1 MTIALVIILIAAT
14 WLTLRNERLFEKYLF
29 RVDDVLIRKEYHRII
44 SAGFLHADWF
54 HLGFNAFALY
64 AFGRAVEAELPLL
77 QYVLLFLGSVIGGNL
92 LALFIHRQHGDY
104 SAVGASGGI
113 SGIMFAFTL
122 LYPDAGIQFILIPI
136 PINAVVFSFLYI
148 LVSIYGIKSKRGNIG
163 HEAHLGGA
171 VTGLALA
178 ALIRPDVF
186 IAHLTTFLIL
196 FVPTLLYL
204 IVIWRKPEV
213 LLIDGYSRYL
223 GRRFAEQRKEK
234 GKKKKELNS
243 ESAEEEIDRIL
254 DKINR
259 SGMESLTRK
268 EKKKLSEG
276 PGGK

>member
-14 WLTLRNERLFEKYLF
+14 WLTLRNERLFDKYLF
-29 RVDDVLIRKEYHRII
+29 RVDDILIHREFYRMI
-44 SAGFLHADWF
+44 SAGFLHVGWL
-54 HLGFNAFALY
+54 HLGFNAFSLY
-64 AFGRAVEAELPLL
+64 FFGRAVEAELPLL
-77 QYVLLFLGSVIGGNL
+77 QYVLLFLGSIIGGNL
-92 LALFIHRQHGDY
+92 LALFIHREHGDY

-122 LYPDAGIQFILIPI
+122 LYPDVGIQFILIPI
-136 PINAVVFSFLYI
+136 PVNAVVFSFLYI
-148 LVSIYGIKSKRGNIG
+148 LVSIYGIKSGRGNIG

-186 IAHLTTFLIL
+186 LEHWTTFLIL

-204 IVIWRKPEV
+204 IVIRRKPEV

-223 GRRFAEQRKEK
+223 GRRFAEKRKEK
-234 GKKKKELNS
+234 KERKGKS
-243 ESAEEEIDRIL
+243 GEEEIDRIL

-268 EKKKLSEG
+268 EKKKLSEKA
-276 PGGK
+276 GGN

>member
-1 MTIALVIILIAAT
+1 MTIALVIILIAVT

-29 RVDDVLIRKEYHRII
+29 RVDNILIGKEYHRMI
-44 SAGFLHADWF
+44 SAGFLHADWL

-77 QYVLLFLGSVIGGNL
+77 QYVLLFLGSIIGGNL

-136 PINAVVFSFLYI
+136 PVNAVVFSFLYI

-204 IVIWRKPEV
+204 ILIWRKPEV

-268 EKKKLSEG
+268 EKKKLSDG
-276 PGGK
+276 AGGN

>member
-14 WLTLRNERLFEKYLF
+14 WLTLRNERLFDKYLF
-29 RVDDVLIRKEYHRII
+29 RVDDILIHREFYRMI
-44 SAGFLHADWF
+44 SAGFLHVGWL
-54 HLGFNAFALY
+54 HLGFNAFSLY
-64 AFGRAVEAELPLL
+64 FFGRAVEAELPLL

-92 LALFIHRQHGDY
+92 LALFIHREHGDY

-122 LYPDAGIQFILIPI
+122 LYPDVGIQFILIPI
-136 PINAVVFSFLYI
+136 PVNAVVFSFLYI
-148 LVSIYGIKSKRGNIG
+148 LVSIYGIKSGRGNIG

-186 IAHLTTFLIL
+186 LEHWTTFLIL

-204 IVIWRKPEV
+204 IVIRRKPEV

-223 GRRFAEQRKEK
+223 GRRFAEKRKEK
-234 GKKKKELNS
+234 EKKKKALNS

-268 EKKKLSEG
+268 EKKRLSEKA
-276 PGGK
+276 GGN

>member
-14 WLTLRNERLFEKYLF
+14 WLTLRNERLFDKYLF
-29 RVDDVLIRKEYHRII
+29 RVDDILIHREFYRMI
-44 SAGFLHADWF
+44 SAGFLHVDWL
-54 HLGFNAFALY
+54 HLGFNAFSLY
-64 AFGRAVEAELPLL
+64 FFGRAVEAELPLL
-77 QYVLLFLGSVIGGNL
+77 QYVLLFLGSIIGGNL
-92 LALFIHRQHGDY
+92 LALFIHREHGDY

-122 LYPDAGIQFILIPI
+122 LYPDVGIQFILIPI
-136 PINAVVFSFLYI
+136 PVNAVVFSFLYI
-148 LVSIYGIKSKRGNIG
+148 LVSIYGTKSGRGNIG

-186 IAHLTTFLIL
+186 LEHWTTFLIL

-204 IVIWRKPEV
+204 IVIRRKPEV

-223 GRRFAEQRKEK
+223 GRRFAEKRKEK
-234 GKKKKELNS
+234 KERKGKS
-243 ESAEEEIDRIL
+243 GEEEIDRIL

-268 EKKKLSEG
+268 EKKKLSEKA
-276 PGGK
+276 GGN